1 MNNQV
6 YAFALENTL
15 NEIEK
20 VCPEVSNT
28 FIFKED
34 GKIIAR
40 DKNTDEETIN
50 RTVGAF
56 NALTERANTM
66 GGLESV
72 TIHDANGQ
80 VNITFIEDFYLA
92 TVTSKEADEK
102 YVNALTRVL
111 VPTVLKLIEKIHPAS
126 VDSAT
131 LATLEPEPAWGSDVD
146 KIIGGTE
153 DLEKEL
159 PAEETDMTEPEPEP
173 IEEESDSEVNPEP
186 LLPEPPVNQFIV
198 ENLGGL
204 VIPSDTVRI
213 GTAVI
218 EQWKNL
224 YSDKKI
230 EEVDVETL
238 NGKTTRCKF
247 KPIKDSKYE
256 GKGII
261 QMPQK
266 IQHTLKTT
274 KGELVMVKPVVK

>member
-34 GKIIAR
+34 GKIIAK

-56 NALTERANTM
+56 NAIAERANTM

-72 TIHDANGQ
+72 TFHDANGQ

-102 YVNALTRVL
+102 YVTALTRVL

-126 VDSAT
+126 IDSAT
-131 LATLEPEPAWGSDVD
+131 LATLEPELAGDSDVD

-153 DLEKEL
+153 DLEKEQ
-159 PAEETDMTEPEPEP
+159 PVEETDMTEPEPEP

-266 IQHTLKTT
+266 IQRTLQTT

>member
-1 MNNQV
+1 MNEQV

-20 VCPEVSNT
+20 VCSDVSNT

-34 GKIIAR
+34 GNIIAK
-40 DKNTDEETIN
+40 DKNTDEEIIN

-56 NALTERANTM
+56 KAITERANSI

-80 VNITFIEDFYLA
+80 VNITCIEDFYLA
-92 TVTSKEADEK
+92 TITSKEADER
-102 YVNALTRVL
+102 YVNTLTRVL

-126 VDSAT
+126 IDSAT
-131 LATLEPEPAWGSDVD
+131 LATLEHEPAWDNDVD
-146 KIIGGTE
+146 KIIGGIE
-153 DLEKEL
+153 DREEEL
-159 PAEETDMTEPEPEP
+159 PVEETDATEPEPEP

-230 EEVDVETL
+230 AEVDVETL

-247 KPIKDSKYE
+247 KPIKDSKHE

-266 IQHTLKTT
+266 IQHTLQTT

>member
-1 MNNQV
+1 
-6 YAFALENTL
+6 
-15 NEIEK
+15 
-20 VCPEVSNT
+20 
-28 FIFKED
+28 
-34 GKIIAR
+34 
-40 DKNTDEETIN
+40 
-50 RTVGAF
+50 
-56 NALTERANTM
+56 
-66 GGLESV
+66 
-72 TIHDANGQ
+72 
-80 VNITFIEDFYLA
+80 
-92 TVTSKEADEK
+92 
-102 YVNALTRVL
+102 
-111 VPTVLKLIEKIHPAS
+111 VLKLIEKIHPAS
-126 VDSAT
+126 IDSAT
-131 LATLEPEPAWGSDVD
+131 LATLEPELAGDSDVD

>member
-1 MNNQV
+1 MNEQV
-6 YAFALENTL
+6 YAFTLENTL

-28 FIFKED
+28 FFFKED
-34 GKIIAR
+34 GKIIAK
-40 DKNTDEETIN
+40 DKNTDEEIIN

-56 NALTERANTM
+56 NAITERANSI

-80 VNITFIEDFYLA
+80 VNITCIEDFYLA
-92 TVTSKEADEK
+92 TITSKEADER
-102 YVNALTRVL
+102 YVNTLTRVL

-126 VDSAT
+126 IDSAT
-131 LATLEPEPAWGSDVD
+131 LATLEPEPAWDNDVD

-153 DLEKEL
+153 DREEEL
-159 PAEETDMTEPEPEP
+159 PVEETDATEPEPEP
-173 IEEESDSEVNPEP
+173 IEEESESEVNPEP

-247 KPIKDSKYE
+247 KPIKDSKHE

-266 IQHTLKTT
+266 IQRTLQTT

>member
-20 VCPEVSNT
+20 VCSDVSNT

-34 GKIIAR
+34 GNIIAK
-40 DKNTDEETIN
+40 DKNTDEETLN

-56 NALTERANTM
+56 KAITERANSI

-80 VNITFIEDFYLA
+80 VNITCIEDFYLA
-92 TVTSKEADEK
+92 TITSKEADEK
-102 YVNALTRVL
+102 YVNTLTRVL

-126 VDSAT
+126 IDSAT
-131 LATLEPEPAWGSDVD
+131 LATLEHEPAWDSDVD
-146 KIIGGTE
+146 KIIGGAE
-153 DLEKEL
+153 DREEEL
-159 PAEETDMTEPEPEP
+159 PVEETDATEPEPEP

-198 ENLGGL
+198 ENLSGL

-224 YSDKKI
+224 YSDRKI
-230 EEVDVETL
+230 AEVDVETL

-247 KPIKDSKYE
+247 KPIKDSKHE

-266 IQHTLKTT
+266 IQRTLQTT

>member
-153 DLEKEL
+153 DLEKEQ
-159 PAEETDMTEPEPEP
+159 PVEETDMTEPEPEP

>member
-1 MNNQV
+1 MNEQV
-6 YAFALENTL
+6 YAFTLENTL

-28 FIFKED
+28 FFFKED
-34 GKIIAR
+34 GKIIAK
-40 DKNTDEETIN
+40 DKNTDEEIIN

-56 NALTERANTM
+56 NAITERANSI

-80 VNITFIEDFYLA
+80 VNITCIEDFYLA
-92 TVTSKEADEK
+92 TITSKEADER
-102 YVNALTRVL
+102 YVNTLTRVL

-126 VDSAT
+126 IDSAT
-131 LATLEPEPAWGSDVD
+131 LATLEPEPAWDNDVD

-153 DLEKEL
+153 DREEEL
-159 PAEETDMTEPEPEP
+159 PVEETDATEPEPEP

-247 KPIKDSKYE
+247 KPIKDSKHE

-266 IQHTLKTT
+266 IQRTLQTT

>member
-159 PAEETDMTEPEPEP
+159 PVEETDMTEPEPEP